1 MTEITYAELMEE
13 LEKYRG
19 RPNRNRT
26 VLDIMTEE
34 EKKFLWACRDHEIPI
49 SYARMA
55 ELYAE
60 RFNKPV
66 KRSQMR

>member
-1 MTEITYAELMEE
+1 MENLKIKGGGRMSEITYAELMEE

-34 EKKFLWACRDHEIPI
+34 EKKFLWACRDHETY
-49 SYARMA
+49 S
-55 ELYAE
+55 
-60 RFNKPV
+60 
-66 KRSQMR
+66 